1 MKKLSI
7 IFVAIILVTLTACS
21 ANKNKLFDITREITA
36 YDSVIILTE
45 KENYSFEDTV
55 IRYTITNTSDEDAWI
70 NDDDACFELHKLVD
84 GKWKLVGTKVDHSW
98 TEAAL
103 LLPPKESVTR
113 EIKLE
118 DYYYLPLEE
127 GVYRIVVENIVSDTF
142 EVS

>member
-7 IFVAIILVTLTACS
+7 IFIAIILFTLTACS
-21 ANKNKLFDITREITA
+21 ANKNKLYDITREITA
-36 YDSVIILTE
+36 YDSVIILPE
-45 KENYSFEDTV
+45 KENYSSEDTV
-55 IRYTITNTSDEDAWI
+55 IRYTITNISDEDAWI

-103 LLPPKESVTR
+103 LLPPKESETR

-118 DYYYLPLEE
+118 DYYLPLEE
-127 GVYRIVVENIVSDTF
+127 GIYRIVVGNIVSNTF
-142 EVS
+142 KVS